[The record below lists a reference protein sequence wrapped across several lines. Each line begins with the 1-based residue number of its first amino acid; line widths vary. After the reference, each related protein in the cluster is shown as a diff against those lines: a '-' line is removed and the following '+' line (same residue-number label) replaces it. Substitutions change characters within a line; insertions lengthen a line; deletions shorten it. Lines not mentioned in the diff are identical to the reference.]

1 MNFLCKIKALTHRTL
16 PASANPIIGRSIAT
30 KTVVTRLGGRKV
42 IGDYARSRIVSGAL
56 FYGRAYWRTFAS
68 AGFAYHS
75 GPPIRYRPTT
85 KNPFDRR
92 AFVGGLI

>member
-1 MNFLCKIKALTHRTL
+1 MNFLCKIKALTLRTL
-16 PASANPIIGRSIAT
+16 PASANPTIGRFIAT
-30 KTVVTRLGGRKV
+30 KTVATRLGGCKQIRNH
-42 IGDYARSRIVSGAL
+42 ARSRIVSGAL

-68 AGFAYHS
+68 AGFAFLS
-75 GPPIRYRPTT
+75 GPPIRYSPTT